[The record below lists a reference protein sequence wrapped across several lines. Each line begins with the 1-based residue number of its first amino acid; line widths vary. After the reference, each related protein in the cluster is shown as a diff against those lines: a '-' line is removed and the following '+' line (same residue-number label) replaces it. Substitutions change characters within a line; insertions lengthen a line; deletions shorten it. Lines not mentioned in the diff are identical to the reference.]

1 MSEWMYKFCCVSV
14 AVLFNHSVRF
24 VFWLKYITKC
34 SCYHHTDTVLFEAY
48 CVSRVLSLWIAC
60 KSTWHCHSLS
70 SHFIFV
76 CLCDE
81 QTYLCRKIWIA
92 PPLWL
97 RLWSSFNRLLHVLL
111 LFSESLL
118 LFSCNFVTKYCR
130 HHQRIWWFW
139 SRNYMKIT
147 TLTQKTTIKHA
158 INGWMNFIGVG
169 PSQRRAYP
177 PQRE

>member
-1 MSEWMYKFCCVSV
+1 MWLVYYIYELIKMSEWMYKFCCVSV

-92 PPLWL
+92 PPP
-97 RLWSSFNRLLHVLL
+97 SGYAYEVHSTVYCMFYCCFPSHCCYFHVI
-111 LFSESLL
+111 SWP
-118 LFSCNFVTKYCR
+118 NTVD
-130 HHQRIWWFW
+130 
-139 SRNYMKIT
+139 T
-147 TLTQKTTIKHA
+147 TNVFGDFGHGTTWK
-158 INGWMNFIGVG
+158 
-169 PSQRRAYP
+169 
-177 PQRE
+177 